1 MSPHAQELTWFLV
14 GVLPRI
20 HWLLGLH
27 GNHRAEVK
35 LMLNF
40 LDYPFDL
47 TNYYSTSYSQVSR
60 S

>member
-1 MSPHAQELTWFLV
+1 MIPCRNPSSEF
-14 GVLPRI
+14 RS

-35 LMLNF
+35 LMLTF
-40 LDYPFDL
+40 LDYPFDM
-47 TNYYSTSYSQVSR
+47 TNYYSTSYSQVSQ